1 MKRLRKT
8 KLMKKY
14 KIYHNPRCSKS
25 RQTLNL
31 LRENGI
37 EPEIVEYLKTPL
49 QKKELQIISDAIG
62 LKPASFIRKNE
73 SDFKE
78 NGVAEYLDNDEK
90 IFEFIMKYPKIMER
104 PIVLSNG
111 KGVVGRPPSNV
122 MSLIFGSGKD
132 NRAL

>member
-1 MKRLRKT
+1 M
-8 KLMKKY
+8 
-14 KIYHNPRCSKS
+14 
-25 RQTLNL
+25 NL

-90 IFEFIMKYPKIMER
+90 IFEFMMKYPKIMER
-104 PIVLSNG
+104 PIVLLNG

>member
-1 MKRLRKT
+1 MKKSRKT

-49 QKKELQIISDAIG
+49 QKKELQMISNAVG
-62 LKPASFIRKNE
+62 LRPASFVRKNE
-73 SDFKE
+73 NDYKE
-78 NGVAEYLDNDEK
+78 NGIAEYLDDDEK
-90 IFEFIMKYPKIMER
+90 IFQYIVKYPKIMER
-104 PIVLSNG
+104 PIVVSNG
-111 KGVVGRPPSNV
+111 IGVIGRPPSNV
-122 MSLIFGSGKD
+122 LGLINQSDKK
-132 NRAL
+132 

>member
-1 MKRLRKT
+1 MKKSRKT

-49 QKKELQIISDAIG
+49 QKKELQINSNAVG
-62 LKPASFIRKNE
+62 LRPASFVRKNE
-73 SDFKE
+73 SDYKE
-78 NGVAEYLDNDEK
+78 NGIAEYLDDDEK
-90 IFEFIMKYPKIMER
+90 VFQYIVKHPKIMER
-104 PIVLSNG
+104 PIVVSNG
-111 KGVVGRPPSNV
+111 IGVIGRPPSNV
-122 MSLIFGSGKD
+122 LGLINQSDKK
-132 NRAL
+132 

>member
-1 MKRLRKT
+1 
-8 KLMKKY
+8 MKKY

-25 RQTLNL
+25 RQALNL

-78 NGVAEYLDNDEK
+78 NGVAEYLDND
-90 IFEFIMKYPKIMER
+90 
-104 PIVLSNG
+104 
-111 KGVVGRPPSNV
+111 
-122 MSLIFGSGKD
+122 
-132 NRAL
+132 